1 MAVAGERPV
10 DPDPDQRELEQLF
23 LGVLAP
29 FTRGPEAEPL
39 PFPKAITGA
48 LAIIYR
54 REAQAVREVLN
65 RVEAALPN
73 EREYAEGEVDP
84 SEYNLRITSM
94 IRGELARLD
103 KLDADV
109 DRMLKEMDAR

>member
-1 MAVAGERPV
+1 V
-10 DPDPDQRELEQLF
+10 DRDLDQDELEQLF

-29 FTRGPEAEPL
+29 FTRGPGAQGI
-39 PFPKAITGA
+39 PFRNAVTRT

-54 REAQAVREVLN
+54 REAEVVRAALQ

-73 EREYAEGEVDP
+73 EREYAEGQVDV
-84 SEYNLRITSM
+84 SEYNVRVTGM

-103 KLDADV
+103 KLEADV
-109 DRMLKEMDAR
+109 ARMLRETDEAKGGASA

>member
-1 MAVAGERPV
+1 V
-10 DPDPDQRELEQLF
+10 DRDPDQGELEQLF

-39 PFPKAITGA
+39 PFPKAITRA

-54 REAQAVREVLN
+54 REAQAVREVLS

-73 EREYAEGEVDP
+73 EREYAEGEVDL

>member
-1 MAVAGERPV
+1 MDR
-10 DPDPDQRELEQLF
+10 DQDQDELEQLF

-39 PFPKAITGA
+39 PFAKAITRA

-54 REAQAVREVLN
+54 REAEAVR
-65 RVEAALPN
+65 AALDRIEAVLPN
-73 EREYAEGEVDP
+73 SPEEALNIIRDERAVW
-84 SEYNLRITSM
+84 
-94 IRGELARLD
+94 D

-109 DRMLKEMDAR
+109 GRMLGEMDSR